1 MTTGSV
7 TMETTYYPTVE
18 QVTEKD
24 GEQDTTD
31 EPDTEGEN
39 EAEGK
44 EELDN
49 EIDEEEGEN
58 GAETKQT
65 SNTLIS
71 VALFSI
77 IVSLSFKSALP
88 HILNFTSK
96 LTSKCIR
103 MYGYPHP

>member
-1 MTTGSV
+1 MTTGTV
-7 TMETTYYPTVE
+7 TMETTNYPTVE
-18 QVTEKD
+18 QVTEKG

-39 EAEGK
+39 ETEGE

-58 GAETKQT
+58 GSETKQT
-65 SNTLIS
+65 SRILIS

-77 IVSLSFKSALP
+77 IVSLSSCLLY
-88 HILNFTSK
+88 HL
-96 LTSKCIR
+96 
-103 MYGYPHP
+103 Y